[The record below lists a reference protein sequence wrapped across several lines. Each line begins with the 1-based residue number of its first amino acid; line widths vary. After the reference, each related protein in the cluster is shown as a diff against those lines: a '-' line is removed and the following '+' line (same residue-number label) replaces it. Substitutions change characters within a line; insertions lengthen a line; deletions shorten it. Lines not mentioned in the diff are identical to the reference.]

1 MSDFEGEL
9 YRLCIQR
16 CQEAS
21 KDPKEGAETLLIV
34 ISALATVIAAL
45 TFGKVTV
52 ADETARSA
60 GDLLPDLVARRVHL
74 FQPSLDGGP
83 APTWRPQ

>member
-1 MSDFEGEL
+1 VSDFEGEL
-9 YRLCIQR
+9 YRLCLAR

-21 KDPKEGAETLLIV
+21 KDPSEGAETLLIV
-34 ISALATVIAAL
+34 INALATVIAAL
-45 TFGKVTV
+45 TFGKVTI

-74 FQPSLDGGP
+74 FQPSLDG
-83 APTWRPQ
+83 APDPTGRPQ